1 MIIGIFGD
9 SFAADTSEH
18 SWVSLLSKDHTI
30 KHYAQAGVSEYKI
43 LEQVKK
49 AKDIDAAIVCHTSHS
64 RIHVTEHPVY
74 KEGYHKECDLLYAD
88 MLDKYEKDPSE
99 INKAAYDFF
108 RFFYDDEYYKDVYE
122 LIRRELEYNLN
133 CPSLH
138 IDHFEYPASISIT
151 REQYRLDM
159 RSEWHKHRGDI
170 NHYTIDGNKLLYEKI
185 SSFWMQ

>member
-9 SFAADTSEH
+9 SFGADTSEN
-18 SWVSLLSKDHTI
+18 SWVSLLSKDYTI

-49 AKDIDAAIVCHTSHS
+49 GTEIDCAIVCHTSHS

-74 KEGYHKECDLLYAD
+74 KKGHHKNCDLLYAD

-108 RFFYDDEYYKDVYE
+108 RFFYDDEYYKQIYE
-122 LIRRELEYNLN
+122 LIRQELLYNIE

-138 IDHFEYPASISIT
+138 IDHFDYPASIA
-151 REQYRLDM
+151 RECYTLDM
-159 RSEWHKHRGDI
+159 RAEWKKNRGDI
-170 NHYTIDGNKLLYEKI
+170 NHYTVDGNKLLYEKI
-185 SSFWMQ
+185 SSFWLQ